1 MSKKLVKARVISDA
15 PHLAL
20 AIGMI
25 ALAPAP
31 IIESLAKALV
41 VDPHPD
47 AVKYAEGEG
56 CPVVKLQTPDQAA
69 AAAALEARIAE
80 LQAQLATAAD
90 DAAKAPLA
98 AELAAKQAELAE
110 LG

>member
-15 PHLAL
+15 PHLLL

-25 ALAPAP
+25 ALAPAAV
-31 IIESLAKALV
+31 IESLAKAQV

-47 AVKYAEGEG
+47 AVKYAESEG
-56 CPVVKLQTPDQAA
+56 CPVVKVQTAEQAA
-69 AAAALEARIAE
+69 AAAALQARIAE
-80 LQAQLATAAD
+80 LERQLAAATD

-98 AELAAKQAELAE
+98 AELQAKQTELAE